1 MKRLWLVGLTMAL
14 VMAFGTSSW
23 AVDLKVSGSF
33 HAAGIY
39 LDKINLK
46 KEGLHS
52 GQSTAFYYQ
61 RLRLKTE
68 FLVTPGLSLV
78 TSADIME
85 RAWGANRSAP
95 STTLDKV
102 GIYTTSA
109 ATRAENEN
117 IGFDHAYVNYATP
130 IGIFRVGYMPD
141 YIGGTIFHDNETPAA
156 KVNYYRLKPVALV
169 AV

>member
-1 MKRLWLVGLTMAL
+1 MKRLWLVGLAMAL
-14 VMAFGTSSW
+14 VVAFSASSY

-33 HAAGIY
+33 YAAGVY

-46 KEGLHS
+46 KEGSGS

-85 RAWGANRSAP
+85 RAWGAKRSTPRTDCGQSRKIHNNRRKARRKSKQRIRP
-95 STTLDKV
+95 CL
-102 GIYTTSA
+102 
-109 ATRAENEN
+109 RE
-117 IGFDHAYVNYATP
+117 
-130 IGIFRVGYMPD
+130 
-141 YIGGTIFHDNETPAA
+141 
-156 KVNYYRLKPVALV
+156 
-169 AV
+169 